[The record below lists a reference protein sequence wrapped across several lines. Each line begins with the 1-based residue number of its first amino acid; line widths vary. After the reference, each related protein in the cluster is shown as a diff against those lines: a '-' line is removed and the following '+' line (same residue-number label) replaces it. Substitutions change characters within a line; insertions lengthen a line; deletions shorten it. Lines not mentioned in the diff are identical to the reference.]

1 MGYNRSI
8 RMAINKGFG
17 AAPEASSTKTSI
29 RMASKTFESPLI
41 HP

>member
-17 AAPEASSTKTSI
+17 AAPEASSTKNI
-29 RMASKTFESPLI
+29 NPHGKQDL
-41 HP
+41 